1 MLRQE
6 TLLWQEIIEGIQ
18 IHSLKSECIF
28 IVDVARQL
36 YEAKKI
42 LGQEK
47 IAGHFNSLV
56 QEADTVNS
64 TSLWQEAH
72 TAYSLTAFS

>member
-6 TLLWQEIIEGIQ
+6 NLLWQEIIEGIQ
-18 IHSLKSECIF
+18 IHSLKSKGIF

-56 QEADTVNS
+56 QEADTV
-64 TSLWQEAH
+64 
-72 TAYSLTAFS
+72 Y